1 MAKSRRGGQSAA
13 RNQPHAAAVGAAF
26 LNQMQQQQ
34 QAQQTPAPQPQ
45 QVQQPAPPPPQQTP
59 PANRRTPLQ
68 LWQEAQSNGRV
79 DFAAEGYTVEDLRNM
94 SDMDRKWA
102 LLAATKQDIPDDF
115 IDNAT
120 ERFSIAFNNNA
131 KPQVE
136 DTATFLKNTP
146 TSQRIYTAQRPAMT
160 AAGTQITA
168 QEIHDT
174 FKYSD
179 QTLLTGGVLGNG
191 IYFSNVQ
198 NTGKLYGTLQ
208 SVARLAPNARVI
220 DRGQLRREYDKY
232 VQANPETRKALGAH
246 AKARQDYNNSY
257 AQFAMLRG
265 YQAVRESVGGGEYYY
280 SVFDRSALIFAAD
293 TKKPGTW

>member
-1 MAKSRRGGQSAA
+1 MAD
-13 RNQPHAAAVGAAF
+13 
-26 LNQMQQQQ
+26 L
-34 QAQQTPAPQPQ
+34 QA
-45 QVQQPAPPPPQQTP
+45 
-59 PANRRTPLQ
+59 
-68 LWQEAQSNGRV
+68 
-79 DFAAEGYTVEDLRNM
+79 M
-94 SDMDRKWA
+94 SDSDRKYA

-115 IDNAT
+115 IDSAMQ
-120 ERFSIAFNNNA
+120 RFSIAFNNNA

-146 TSQRIYTAQRPAMT
+146 KSQRIYTAQRPAMT
-160 AAGTQITA
+160 GAGTPITA

-191 IYFSNVQ
+191 IYFSNDQ
-198 NTGKLYGTLQ
+198 NTGRLYGTIQ

-220 DRGQLRREYDKY
+220 SRGQLKQEYDKY

-246 AKARQDYNNSY
+246 AKAHQDYNNSY

-265 YQAVRESVGGGEYYY
+265 YQVVRESAGAGEYYY
-280 SVFDRSALIFAAD
+280 AVFDRSALIFAAD
-293 TKKPGTW
+293 TKKTGTW